1 MFEEGPLP
9 TPPAPMISSTPP
21 TERQPRVEDRPQ
33 EMRREERREEPREA
47 EHEEREE
54 REERRE
60 PEERAPREEGGQ
72 ERRPQDHGQSHHQ
85 HSQHHHHGDRRGGR
99 FQGDRGRDRGE
110 RDRGGE
116 RGGGERGRH
125 NNGGKFQQRN
135 WRRRGEDLPKE
146 TLKVSELFTKPEE
159 ELFAQARELGVENPE
174 SFKKRIDL
182 IKIMLKKSAERNNLL
197 LSEGYLEILPDG
209 FGFLRRSEANY
220 VSAPEDVYVSPSQIR
235 RFNLQRSD
243 LITGQTRPPKEKER
257 YYALLKVDLIWDE
270 DPDARTPLKS
280 WDYLTACFPKDRL
293 VLETV
298 PTGIETRALDLLAP
312 LGKGQRGLIVAPPRA
327 GKTILLENIA
337 NSICKNHPE
346 VHLIV
351 LLIDERPEEVTN
363 MRRAVKG
370 EVVSSTF
377 DEQPERHV
385 QVAEMVIEKAKRLVE
400 HKVDVVILLDSITR
414 LARGHNAISRG
425 RKKTMSGGMDSEALA
440 KPKKFFGSAR
450 KVEEGGSLTIIAT
463 ALIETGSR
471 MDDLIYEEFKGTG
484 NMEVTLDRGLAE
496 ARVFPAFAVDKSG
509 TRNEE
514 LLYHPDEYKRI
525 CQLRKVL
532 AEVPNQEAMELLIQ
546 RLKNTKTNAEFLLS
560 LNSL

>member
-1 MFEEGPLP
+1 M
-9 TPPAPMISSTPP
+9 
-21 TERQPRVEDRPQ
+21 
-33 EMRREERREEPREA
+33 
-47 EHEEREE
+47 
-54 REERRE
+54 
-60 PEERAPREEGGQ
+60 
-72 ERRPQDHGQSHHQ
+72 
-85 HSQHHHHGDRRGGR
+85 
-99 FQGDRGRDRGE
+99 
-110 RDRGGE
+110 
-116 RGGGERGRH
+116 
-125 NNGGKFQQRN
+125 
-135 WRRRGEDLPKE
+135 
-146 TLKVSELFTKPEE
+146 
-159 ELFAQARELGVENPE
+159 
-174 SFKKRIDL
+174 
-182 IKIMLKKSAERNNLL
+182 
-197 LSEGYLEILPDG
+197 
-209 FGFLRRSEANY
+209 
-220 VSAPEDVYVSPSQIR
+220 SPSQIR

-243 LITGQTRPPKEKER
+243 RITGQTRPPKEKER

-270 DPDARTPLKS
+270 DPDARTQRKS
-280 WDYLTACFPKDRL
+280 FDYLTATFPTDRL
-293 VLETV
+293 VLETQ
-298 PTGIETRALDLLAP
+298 PAGIEMRALDLIAP
-312 LGKGQRGLIVAPPRA
+312 LGKGQRGLIVSSPRA

-337 NSICKNHPE
+337 NSLNQNHPE
-346 VHLIV
+346 VHLII

-484 NMEVTLDRGLAE
+484 NMEVTLDRGLAD
-496 ARVFPAFAVDKSG
+496 ARIFPAFAVDRSG
-509 TRNEE
+509 TRNEA

-546 RLKNTKTNAEFLLS
+546 RLKATKTNAEFLLS